1 MEELKVIYRMMDALW
16 KLCKRYQGHALTEKE
31 WEAFVEDGKAL
42 REQFRT
48 EGEEMDMLFRG
59 LFFAIQD
66 YYVRKGKKT

>member
-1 MEELKVIYRMMDALW
+1 MVSL
-16 KLCKRYQGHALTEKE
+16 QGFRVFTETWRLFKKYGFRELTEKE

-59 LFFAIQD
+59 LFFAVQD
-66 YYVRKGKKT
+66 YYVRKGNKA